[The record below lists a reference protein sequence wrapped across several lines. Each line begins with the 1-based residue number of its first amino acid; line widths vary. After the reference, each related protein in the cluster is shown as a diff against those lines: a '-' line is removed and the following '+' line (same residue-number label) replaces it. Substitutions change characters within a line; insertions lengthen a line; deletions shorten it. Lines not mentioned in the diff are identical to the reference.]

1 MKTNDSHV
9 ICEAVEV
16 MIKLLTSLGVMDQNP
31 AFIEGWATLA
41 KRFAEDVMLDSSY
54 DRIVQ
59 LTKMHSKAAQAFL
72 IVLSDV
78 RGQIVGEKALVASTL
93 VGTPEMYH
101 KAACAVE
108 RYTVAYANRR
118 PL

>member
-41 KRFAEDVMLDSSY
+41 KRFAEDVIA
-54 DRIVQ
+54 R
-59 LTKMHSKAAQAFL
+59 
-72 IVLSDV
+72 
-78 RGQIVGEKALVASTL
+78 
-93 VGTPEMYH
+93 
-101 KAACAVE
+101 
-108 RYTVAYANRR
+108 
-118 PL
+118 